1 MSYRAQLSNVEWH
14 RLALASSFLATS
26 ALRIDAVSLN
36 DRYNRG
42 GSGRLELLDQYLTH
56 LGDRTGNS
64 WRDRTG
70 ASRTDL
76 TRALYMFA
84 AWAAV
89 QHMAI
94 SHDPMMLIIAGIAL
108 FSLFGVLRTR
118 GGVVEQI
125 QVEALGLPKRTFV
138 ILRVWLLVI
147 GLLALATAIGDL
159 AVTLQSGA
167 PLTIQAAES
176 WLLGCSLTALQTS
189 DYISR
194 TNPIFPSGGHR
205 VPR

>member
-1 MSYRAQLSNVEWH
+1 MS
-14 RLALASSFLATS
+14 
-26 ALRIDAVSLN
+26 LR

-42 GSGRLELLDQYLTH
+42 GDGRLELLDSYLTY

-76 TRALYMFA
+76 TRCLYLFA
-84 AWAAV
+84 AWAAL
-89 QHMAI
+89 QHVVI
-94 SHDPMMLIIAGIAL
+94 SHDPSMLVIAGVAL
-108 FSLFGVLRTR
+108 LSIFGVLKSR

-125 QVEALGLPKRTFV
+125 QVEALGLPRRTFV
-138 ILRVWLLVI
+138 ILRVWLLVL
-147 GLLALATAIGDL
+147 GLFSLAMALGDL

-167 PLTIQAAES
+167 PLTLQAGQS
-176 WLLGCSLTALQTS
+176 WLLGLSLTALQTS

-194 TNPIFPSGGHR
+194 TNPIFPSGGMR
-205 VPR
+205 LRR